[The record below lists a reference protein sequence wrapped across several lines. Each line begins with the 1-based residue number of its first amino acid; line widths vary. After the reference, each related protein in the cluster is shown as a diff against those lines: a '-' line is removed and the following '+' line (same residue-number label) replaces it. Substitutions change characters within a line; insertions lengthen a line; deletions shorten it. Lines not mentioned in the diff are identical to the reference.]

1 MKTMKKLI
9 LAAAIIMIGLTA
21 TTFSSCS
28 KEEITTGLEG
38 TEWRGRSGD
47 YNYNFIF
54 EFNSAWVSWAAYEG
68 AYITT
73 VKAHYS
79 EYDNN
84 KVTLKRVGSSLH
96 YEGVI
101 DGDVIHLH
109 DVYNDEKFNIRK
121 ITTR

>member
-1 MKTMKKLI
+1 MKKLF
-9 LAAAIIMIGLTA
+9 LEVAIIMMSLN
-21 TTFSSCS
+21 FSSCS
-28 KEEITTGLEG
+28 KEEISTGLEG
-38 TEWRGRSGD
+38 TEWRGRSKD

-54 EFNSAWVSWAAYEG
+54 ELNYAWVSESAYEG

-121 ITTR
+121 ITNP

>member
-1 MKTMKKLI
+1 MKTKQLF
-9 LAAAIIMIGLTA
+9 LAVAIILMSLNFT
-21 TTFSSCS
+21 SCS
-28 KEEITTGLEG
+28 KDETQTGLAG
-38 TEWRGRSGD
+38 TQWQGRSKD

-54 EFNSAWVSWAAYEG
+54 ELNYAWVSWSAYEG

-84 KVTLKRVGSSLH
+84 KVILKRVGSSLH

-121 ITTR
+121 ITNR